1 MDIYQESISFLG
13 NDANFDENGLFQC
26 ELSSNT

>member
-13 NDANFDENGLFQC
+13 NDANFDANGLFQ
-26 ELSSNT
+26 

>member
-13 NDANFDENGLFQC
+13 NDANFDANGLF
-26 ELSSNT
+26 